1 MSNGKL
7 NIVVS
12 GGNANFGNVSQ
23 GDANTNVVESQ
34 KIDARAEQAFAEFF
48 QELERRRAS
57 EPTTTRQLDA
67 LKEEVSALKTAL
79 QQGQTTKKKSLSE
92 TAMALYE
99 QYGWAGDLLKKLL
112 GLVIPGWLS

>member
-48 QELERRRAS
+48 QELERRRL
-57 EPTTTRQLDA
+57 PIQL
-67 LKEEVSALKTAL
+67 
-79 QQGQTTKKKSLSE
+79 
-92 TAMALYE
+92 E
-99 QYGWAGDLLKKLL
+99 QAAQPPREAAGRGWRRRSGCL
-112 GLVIPGWLS
+112 P